1 MKKFF
6 SLAMIF
12 VMLFTITVPAFAA
25 GNGTITI
32 ENATIDQVY
41 TPYKIFDATYSGT
54 GKVSYTI
61 STANQFYTALF
72 GNDGNT
78 DNAFFS
84 KTATTV
90 PGVYTISKKD
100 VDDSALID
108 YLLKLIK
115 GGSYES
121 AKPAVTAGSDEVKF
135 EGLDFGY
142 YVITS
147 SLGTAVTITSTIPD
161 ATVIDKNQKPSNLQK
176 KIWEDVNKNNVVD
189 EGELK
194 SSNTASIG
202 DSVHYQISMTATNYD
217 GANQIQYYSI
227 YDIEGEAIYADYKS
241 IKVFVG
247 KEELTKGWYLGGES
261 NSPLGNW
268 STDTTTINDAEW
280 YLVKTGDDKFHI
292 TIPWMTNHT
301 LELNTTSPGYT
312 LTFDNTSESKSKS
325 KYASPSEI
333 KVTFKSQLEANATID
348 QPEENNDKNYNEAY
362 GSWFRNGN
370 ELGRTDS
377 SKVTTNTYGLGLHKK
392 DMENQSISL
401 AGAKFRLYSDAA
413 CKEPVYVIPTNVQ
426 GVYMVDDYNKTVSG
440 NPNTA
445 RKAYESQLSAYLGS
459 LTQDNRVESPVNGKI
474 MIIGLAAGDYWL
486 KEYEAPAGYNLPAD
500 PVRYTLGTGSSSFEV
515 FHKDGVVAEGNDV
528 SQDHIRLEYKL
539 TTQTVLNSSGTVL
552 PSTGGTGTVLIITIG
567 SILAIGAVIFLV
579 TNKKMS
585 VYTD

>member
-78 DNAFFS
+78 DNAYFS
-84 KTATTV
+84 KTKTTNKN
-90 PGVYTISKKD
+90 VYTISKKED
-100 VDDSALID
+100 VKDPDLYA

-115 GGSYES
+115 DGSYTS
-121 AKPAVTAGSDEVKF
+121 AQDAVKATSDEVKF
-135 EGLDFGY
+135 ENLDFGY

-161 ATVIDKNQKPSNLQK
+161 ATVIDKNQEPSNLLKQ
-176 KIWEDVNKNNVVD
+176 IWEDANNNNVVD
-189 EGELK
+189 KGELK
-194 SSNTASIG
+194 GSNTASIG

-217 GANQIQYYSI
+217 GENQIQYYSI
-227 YDIEGEAIYADYKS
+227 YDSEGEAIYADYES
-241 IKVFVG
+241 IQVFVG
-247 KEELTKGWYLGGES
+247 GTELKKGWYLGDTS
-261 NSPLGNW
+261 NWGPALGDW
-268 STDTTTINDAEW
+268 GTDDTPTINEAEW
-280 YLVKTGDDKFHI
+280 YLVKTDDDEFHI

-301 LELNTTSPGYT
+301 LNTDSTTGYT
-312 LTFDNTSESKSKS
+312 LKFGDTSES

-362 GSWFRNGN
+362 GSWFWKGNGQGST
-370 ELGRTDS
+370 EH
-377 SKVTTNTYGLGLHKK
+377 SKVTTYTYGIGLHKIDKK
-392 DMENQSISL
+392 DSASL
-401 AGAKFRLYSDAA
+401 AGAKFRLYSDEA
-413 CKEPVYVIPTNVQ
+413 CTQPVYVIPTGVQ

-445 RKAYESQLSAYLGS
+445 REAYKDELSAYLGS

-474 MIIGLAAGDYWL
+474 IIIGLAAGDYWL
-486 KEYEAPAGYNLPAD
+486 EEYEAPAGYNLPAA
-500 PVRYTLGTGSSSFEV
+500 PVKYTLGTGSSLFEV

-528 SQDHIRLEYKL
+528 SQDHTRLEYKL
-539 TTQTVLNSSGTVL
+539 TTKDVENSSGTVL
-552 PSTGGTGTVLIITIG
+552 PSTGGKGTVLIITIG